1 MPGFIP
7 ILIGAAI
14 LGGAVML
21 SKKSGA
27 APPMPP
33 APPLPPSPP
42 SPPPSPPSKE
52 IGNPWVALTRAQIA
66 ATHPYEADAP
76 TEISPKIA
84 TVKPGSYVHVFFRNM
99 NPSVPGEWGVIVKI
113 TGGPHFMVEGE
124 GAGVYWSGVVSA
136 ESTKPGGPPEG
147 STVNDFPSEA
157 ILHVNEPV
165 GAATSGIPFFEVAF
179 PPTLSRHAPG
189 RAPSPYD
196 PYGHRHHAAPLPA
209 PYSSTLENPFGHR
222 RPDSPY
228 DPYGRHGMHSPHYP
242 YSPYDPYW
250 WHRRY

>member
-27 APPMPP
+27 APT
-33 APPLPPSPP
+33 PSPP
-42 SPPPSPPSKE
+42 SPPAPPAPPSKE

-147 STVNDFPSEA
+147 STVNDFPSQA
-157 ILHVNEPV
+157 ILRVSEPV
-165 GAATSGIPFFEVAF
+165 GTATSGGHVGFPFFEMVT
-179 PPTLSRHAPG
+179 PTLTRHVPG
-189 RAPSPYD
+189 RTPSPYD
-196 PYGHRHHAAPLPA
+196 PYGHRHHSAPPA
-209 PYSSTLENPFGHR
+209 LYSYTPENPYGHR
-222 RPDSPY
+222 RPNSPY
-228 DPYGRHGMHSPHYP
+228 DPNIWHGYHSPHYP
-242 YSPYDPYW
+242 YSPYDPSW

>member
-1 MPGFIP
+1 MPSFIP

-27 APPMPP
+27 APTPTPTP
-33 APPLPPSPP
+33 FPPSPP
-42 SPPPSPPSKE
+42 TPPAPPSKE

-147 STVNDFPSEA
+147 STVNDFPSQA
-157 ILHVNEPV
+157 ILRVSEPV
-165 GAATSGIPFFEVAF
+165 GTATSGGHVGF
-179 PPTLSRHAPG
+179 PSPALYSYTPENPYGHRRPN
-189 RAPSPYD
+189 SPYD
-196 PYGHRHHAAPLPA
+196 P
-209 PYSSTLENPFGHR
+209 NIW
-222 RPDSPY
+222 
-228 DPYGRHGMHSPHYP
+228 HGYHSPHYP
-242 YSPYDPYW
+242 YSPYDPSW